1 MDIWADLTLPQIVL
15 GLLGTLL
22 LLVSFSGLSSR
33 ERWHLSH
40 FPHFPHFHLP
50 HLLSS
55 LTKHRLFFHHRL

>member
-33 ERWHLSH
+33 ERWHLSQ
-40 FPHFPHFHLP
+40 FHLP